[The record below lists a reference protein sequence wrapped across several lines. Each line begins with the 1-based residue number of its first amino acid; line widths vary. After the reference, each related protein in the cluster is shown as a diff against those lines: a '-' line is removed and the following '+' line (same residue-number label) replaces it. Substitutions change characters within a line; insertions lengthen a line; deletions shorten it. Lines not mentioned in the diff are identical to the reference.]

1 MLLISKLR
9 LAIAQLK
16 RRLDPASLQFRLTTE
31 IAVLFILGLGSV
43 AIWTSWKMQQ
53 ILIAT
58 HKQNV
63 EYIAARF
70 PRDVE
75 LYSEMLPIQT
85 GVQKTIDNVA
95 VSGLLIW
102 VKDANGKLLAQ
113 SASKNSSFNVTAQ
126 LMSLSKMPLKPQ
138 VYKVGERYLILCESP
153 LTVKGIM
160 LGRVYIAQD
169 VTEDLRQLIAA
180 IGSLA
185 VVCILATIV
194 MMVLVALRIRRSLQP
209 LQDLSKMAGVISVKD
224 LGEAKLQLH
233 HAPTEVKEL
242 AQTFNMMLSRLFD
255 AWEQQR
261 QFVSNVS
268 HELRTPLTVVIGY
281 LQSLLRRSTNL
292 NDYQKEALETAA
304 SEADRT
310 VRLLQ
315 NLLDLAR
322 ADSGYMHLNLEPLL
336 LNDLVAE
343 VAGMTEKFSNRC
355 VIVMASSEVEAM
367 ADRDRLKQVLI
378 NLVDNAVKYSPAE
391 EPITL
396 KLQARERQAI
406 IQVCDQGIGIPL
418 QDQSR
423 IFERFYR
430 VDESRA
436 RTSGGHGL
444 GLAIV
449 KTLVE
454 GMSGSI
460 SVQSKP
466 DQGSTFTIILP
477 R

>member
-1 MLLISKLR
+1 MSLISGFRKT
-9 LAIAQLK
+9 IDQVK
-16 RRLDPASLQFRLTTE
+16 RRLDPASLQFRLTLE

-70 PRDVE
+70 PHDVE
-75 LYSEMLPIQT
+75 LYSEMLPVQA
-85 GVQKTIDNVA
+85 GVQKTINNVA
-95 VSGLLIW
+95 GSGLLIW
-102 VKDANGKLLAQ
+102 VKGSDGKLLAQ
-113 SASKNSSFNVTAQ
+113 SISLNNSLSATTE
-126 LMSLSKMPLKPQ
+126 LMSLAEMPLQPQ
-138 VYKVGERYLILCESP
+138 VYKVGERYLVLCESP
-153 LTVKGIM
+153 VIVKGMM
-160 LGRVYIAQD
+160 LGKVYMAQD
-169 VTEDLRQLIAA
+169 VTQDQRQLIAA
-180 IGSLA
+180 IGNLA
-185 VVCILATIV
+185 LVCILATMV
-194 MMVLVALRIRRSLQP
+194 MMALMAFRIRRSLQP
-209 LQDLSKMAGVISVKD
+209 LQDLSKMAGVISAKD

-233 HAPTEVKEL
+233 HAPSEVKEL

-261 QFVSNVS
+261 QFVGNVS
-268 HELRTPLTVVIGY
+268 HELRTPLTVVLGY
-281 LQSLLRRSTNL
+281 LQSVLRRSTNL
-292 NDYQKEALETAA
+292 NDYQQEALETAA

-310 VRLLQ
+310 VQLLQ

-322 ADSGYMHLNLEPLL
+322 ADSGYMHFNLEPLL

-343 VAGMTEKFSNRC
+343 VAEMTEKFSAC
-355 VIVMASSEVEAM
+355 FVIVKVSGEVEAM

-378 NLVDNAVKYSPAE
+378 NLVDNAVKYSSAQ

-396 KLQARERQAI
+396 KLEARERQAI
-406 IQVCDQGIGIPL
+406 IQVCDQGVGIPL

-430 VDESRA
+430 VDESRS
-436 RTSGGHGL
+436 RINGGHGL

-454 GMSGSI
+454 GMAGSV

-466 DQGSTFTIILP
+466 GEGSTFTITLP